1 MNRPYR
7 EYSPEIGALTA
18 NSHHG
23 QRHDRIHSPNVRSQT
38 FQTFTPP
45 NLAFL
50 GRTM

>member
-23 QRHDRIHSPNVRSQT
+23 QRHETAYTAR
-38 FQTFTPP
+38 
-45 NLAFL
+45 
-50 GRTM
+50 M